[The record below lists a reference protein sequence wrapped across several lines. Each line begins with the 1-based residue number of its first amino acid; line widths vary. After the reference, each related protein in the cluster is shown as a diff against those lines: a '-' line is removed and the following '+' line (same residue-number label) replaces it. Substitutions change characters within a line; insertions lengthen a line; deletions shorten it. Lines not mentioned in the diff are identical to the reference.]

1 MTTLYKLLQSDL
13 RIVGVSIKVG
23 DVVYA
28 MGRPKR
34 HHDILRW
41 LHADGVKRNSADQG
55 FLTSRGEHIDRQTA
69 KLLAL
74 ANGQY
79 LTDVQYALRHY
90 PNAPFDGGWGRYK
103 GPDLFSED
111 LW

>member
-1 MTTLYKLLQSDL
+1 MV

-41 LHADGVKRNSADQG
+41 LHADGVKRNSVDQG
-55 FLTSRGEHIDRQTA
+55 FLTSRGEHINRQDA
-69 KLLAL
+69 KKLAL

-79 LTDVQYALRHY
+79 LDDLQYALVHY
-90 PNAPFDGGWGRYK
+90 PNAPFDGSAFRYK